1 VVPLY
6 RQRYW
11 WSCSYAVIQM
21 ILVAVANRDE
31 IYAAALQSRHLVN
44 EDGDAASIRDLQAA
58 LVAAWGDG
66 LDPEGRQSIVDRST
80 TPFVGRRG
88 RLASVGASEAEMLFV
103 YAGIGASTFSYEG
116 ADAASEVLRKVVEY
130 YSVPGPH
137 MPGLLVCG
145 DHVRVVVGALDA
157 PHIRQLVFIDPN
169 WSEPRFE
176 ALDRGGLESLA
187 RDLEFEMMF
196 LDD

>member
-1 VVPLY
+1 MV
-6 RQRYW
+6 
-11 WSCSYAVIQM
+11 
-21 ILVAVANRDE
+21 LVAVANRGE
-31 IYAAALQSRHLVN
+31 AHEAALRSRHLVD

-58 LVAAWGDG
+58 LVAAWGEG
-66 LDPEGRQSIVDRST
+66 LDDDGRDFIVGRS
-80 TPFVGRRG
+80 PKPLVGRRG
-88 RLASVGASEAEMLFV
+88 RLASLGAPEAKVLFGH
-103 YAGIGASTFSYEG
+103 AGIEASTFSYEG
-116 ADAASEVLRKVVEY
+116 VDAASDVLHDVVEY
-130 YSVPGPH
+130 YSVPDR

-176 ALDRGGLESLA
+176 TLDQGGLESKA
-187 RDLEFEMMF
+187 GEFEMMF

>member
-1 VVPLY
+1 
-6 RQRYW
+6 
-11 WSCSYAVIQM
+11 
-21 ILVAVANRDE
+21 
-31 IYAAALQSRHLVN
+31 
-44 EDGDAASIRDLQAA
+44 
-58 LVAAWGDG
+58 
-66 LDPEGRQSIVDRST
+66 
-80 TPFVGRRG
+80 
-88 RLASVGASEAEMLFV
+88 MLFV

-130 YSVPGPH
+130 YSVAGPR

-157 PHIRQLVFIDPN
+157 PLPRQLIFIDPN
-169 WSEPRFE
+169 WPEPRFE

-187 RDLEFEMMF
+187 HDLEFEMMF